1 MRFGPVEIT
10 DRLGRAIILR
20 NAEISDADDLIRYLK
35 VTTSETP
42 FLIREPDEVR
52 LIREQEEDF
61 IRHYIE
67 ADRELLLIATVD
79 GKHIGNCSLMSVG
92 PYKRYAHRCDVAI
105 ALYQEFCGCG
115 IGTKMMQVVLDLAKE
130 VGYEQA
136 ELEVVSDNE
145 RAIALYKGLGFEKFG
160 SFPQNMKYTD
170 DMYANADWMMKR
182 L

>member
-10 DRLGRAIILR
+10 DRLGRTVILR

-42 FLIREPDEVR
+42 FLIREPDEIR
-52 LIREQEEDF
+52 LTREQEEHF
-61 IRHYIE
+61 IGKHIE
-67 ADRELLLIATVD
+67 AERELLLIATMG

-92 PYKRYAHRCDVAI
+92 PYKKYAHRCDIAI
-105 ALYQEFCGCG
+105 ALYKEFCGYG
-115 IGTKMMQVVLDLAKE
+115 IGTKMMQTVLDLAKG

-136 ELEVVSDNE
+136 ELEVVSDNKG
-145 RAIALYKGLGFEKFG
+145 AVALYRKLGFEKFG
-160 SFPQNMKYTD
+160 CFPRNMKYSD
-170 DMYANADWMMKR
+170 NLYADADWMMKR